1 MKKRDDAIM
10 SSMENTLP
18 LPQDNP
24 QYWTTLLAK
33 LEERYDAQ
41 EQVLSNLM
49 MGYIELA
56 VMVEQCLNTILEP
69 LDDNQKLAFAKAAQS
84 QKEETFRLINTIANE
99 RAHDDSGTTL
109 FDTGLADAMANMA
122 TPNFFNLPD

>member
-1 MKKRDDAIM
+1 M
-10 SSMENTLP
+10 SSMENSLP
-18 LPQDNP
+18 LPQENP
-24 QYWTTLLAK
+24 QYWTGLLGK

-56 VMVEQCLNTILEP
+56 VMVEQCLNAILEP
-69 LDDNQKLAFAKAAQS
+69 LDDQQKLEFAKSAQA
-84 QKEETFRLINTIANE
+84 QKEETFKLINAISNQRIE
-99 RAHDDSGTTL
+99 EDSGTAL

-122 TPNFFNLPD
+122 TPNFFNLSD

>member
-1 MKKRDDAIM
+1 MD
-10 SSMENTLP
+10 EPNQE
-18 LPQDNP
+18 PQDNS

-56 VMVEQCLNTILEP
+56 VMVEQCLNKILEP
-69 LDDNQKLAFAKAAQS
+69 LDENEKIEFAKAAQS
-84 QKEETFRLINTIANE
+84 QKEETFQLINRIANAAPATE
-99 RAHDDSGTTL
+99 
-109 FDTGLADAMANMA
+109 FDIGMANTMANMA
-122 TPNFFNLPD
+122 TPNMFDLPE